1 MDGELSAMEKEYGAL
16 KKKANALRNQ
26 LWPQPTRRGGKWP
39 AGPGI
44 VKQIRGEMQLST
56 LDGQMDTLREE
67 IKEIIE
73 VAG

>member
-1 MDGELSAMEKEYGAL
+1 MDGELNTMEQEYSAL
-16 KKKANALRNQ
+16 KKKRDALRDQ
-26 LWPQPTRRGGKWP
+26 LWPMPTAGGKRP

-56 LDGQMDTLREE
+56 LDGQMDTLREK

>member
-1 MDGELSAMEKEYGAL
+1 MDGELSAMEHEYNAL
-16 KKKANALRNQ
+16 KKKRDALRDQ
-26 LWPQPTRRGGKWP
+26 LWPQPTRGGKMP

-44 VKQIRGEMQLST
+44 VAQIRGEMQLST
-56 LDGQMDTLREE
+56 LGDQMDGLREK